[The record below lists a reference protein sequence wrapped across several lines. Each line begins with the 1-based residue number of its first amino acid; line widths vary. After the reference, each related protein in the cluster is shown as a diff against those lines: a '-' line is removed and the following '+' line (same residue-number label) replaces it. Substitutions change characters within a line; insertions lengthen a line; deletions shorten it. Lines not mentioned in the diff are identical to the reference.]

1 MGLYDGITL
10 AMSHKGMPEGV
21 GGGMTAEKKQEED
34 KRKRKVVVIR
44 LWEGGVL

>member
-1 MGLYDGITL
+1 MN
-10 AMSHKGMPEGV
+10 KGMSEGA

-34 KRKRKVVVIR
+34 KKKVTVIR

>member
-10 AMSHKGMPEGV
+10 AMNKGMPEGA
-21 GGGMTAEKKQEED
+21 GGGMTAEKKQEEE
-34 KRKRKVVVIR
+34 KRKRKVMVIR

>member
-1 MGLYDGITL
+1 
-10 AMSHKGMPEGV
+10 MSHKGMPEGV
-21 GGGMTAEKKQEED
+21 GGMTAEKKQEEG